1 MANIKVSEMTEA
13 TSFDD
18 GDYTMIVQAN
28 QNKKI
33 SKENMLSDIPTIQN
47 NISTINNNI
56 GNLTNLETVDTTNIV
71 NSINSL
77 VPVVL
82 YNSEEPNEG
91 SVTLNDDYT
100 NYTYLEVIGV
110 GADGGMVSS
119 RSKVSNLQGG
129 ATINLVGT
137 SIRDNG
143 QTIVFWVSTLKPTSA
158 TVLTPQSSQWAWFS
172 AGNQGVSQNNYMGVL
187 TVLGYK

>member
-47 NISTINNNI
+47 NITTINNNI
-56 GNLTNLETVDTTNIV
+56 GNLTNLETSDKSSIV

-77 VPVVL
+77 TPKILWTNPSPTSNFASQNITLSSSNYDMLLWIFSTGTSNSQYTSFYTIKGKGVYASWV
-82 YNSEEPNEG
+82 YNSTFLAREINYSTDTQYAVGDNKTNGTTNNASTIPQYVIGYKTGLFSNEG
-91 SVTLNDDYT
+91 
-100 NYTYLEVIGV
+100 E
-110 GADGGMVSS
+110 
-119 RSKVSNLQGG
+119 
-129 ATINLVGT
+129 
-137 SIRDNG
+137 
-143 QTIVFWVSTLKPTSA
+143 
-158 TVLTPQSSQWAWFS
+158 
-172 AGNQGVSQNNYMGVL
+172 
-187 TVLGYK
+187 

>member
-56 GNLTNLETVDTTNIV
+56 GNLTNLETSDKSSIV

-77 VPVVL
+77 TSKILWTNPSPTSNFASQNITLSSSDYDMLLWIFSTGTSNSQYISFYTIKGKGVYASWV
-82 YNSEEPNEG
+82 YNSTFLAREINYSTDTQYAIGDNKTNGTTNNASTIPQYVIGYKTGLFSNEG
-91 SVTLNDDYT
+91 
-100 NYTYLEVIGV
+100 E
-110 GADGGMVSS
+110 
-119 RSKVSNLQGG
+119 
-129 ATINLVGT
+129 
-137 SIRDNG
+137 
-143 QTIVFWVSTLKPTSA
+143 
-158 TVLTPQSSQWAWFS
+158 
-172 AGNQGVSQNNYMGVL
+172 
-187 TVLGYK
+187 

>member
-47 NISTINNNI
+47 NISTINANV
-56 GNLTNLETVDTTNIV
+56 GDLSNLETTDISNIV

-77 VPVVL
+77 TPKILWTNPNPSSSFTGQNITLSSNDYDMLLWVFSTGTSNSQYMSFYTIKGKGVYASWV
-82 YNSEEPNEG
+82 YNSTFLAREINYSTDTQYAVG
-91 SVTLNDDYT
+91 DNKT
-100 NYTYLEVIGV
+100 NGATNNVSTIPQYVIG
-110 GADGGMVSS
+110 
-119 RSKVSNLQGG
+119 
-129 ATINLVGT
+129 
-137 SIRDNG
+137 
-143 QTIVFWVSTLKPTSA
+143 
-158 TVLTPQSSQWAWFS
+158 
-172 AGNQGVSQNNYMGVL
+172 
-187 TVLGYK
+187 YKTGLFN